1 MSAMLA
7 VRRFEAGDVHAATA
21 IIRGLPDYFTDDVPA
36 KLAHDAASH
45 EAWVL
50 ADSEKIAGIAVAARK
65 SPGGAEILWLAVDA
79 ARRGQGHGT
88 RLLGHVLDHLAATGI
103 SVVEVKTLDRSAGY
117 EPYEATRAF
126 LGAQRLRLPRHDRPA
141 AWLAARQPSGDIRR
155 RAPPDTAGPPM
166 TFPAPLSPPM
176 YRGAELAA

>member
-126 LGAQRLRLPRHDRPA
+126 WERNGFVYLDMIDPLPGWQPGNPA
-141 AWLAARQPSGDIRR
+141 AIYVAALRPTRLARR
-155 RAPPDTAGPPM
+155 
-166 TFPAPLSPPM
+166 
-176 YRGAELAA
+176 